1 MATQHINAST
11 FTTATPLVTSQRWS
25 CTQYTSKHSQWSLS
39 SNLCRRCFNYAHQV
53 RRLVAPFLVHSANQV
68 FYVNANDVIY
78 GISAAA
84 SAAGAIVITYSA

>member
-11 FTTATPLVTSQRWS
+11 FTTATPILTVQGG
-25 CTQYTSKHSQWSLS
+25 
-39 SNLCRRCFNYAHQV
+39 
-53 RRLVAPFLVHSANQV
+53 VARNTPVNIHNGHSAAIFVGDASITTSGATIGRTIAANGNQV

-84 SAAGAIVITYSA
+84 SATGAIVITYSA

>member
-11 FTTATPLVTSQRWS
+11 QTTASILFTINKNAKPLTPVTI
-25 CTQYTSKHSQWSLS
+25 Y
-39 SNLCRRCFNYAHQV
+39 NG
-53 RRLVAPFLVHSANQV
+53 HSAAIFIGDNSITTSGATIGRTIPNASSQT
-68 FYVNANDVIY
+68 FYCSANDVIY

>member
-1 MATQHINAST
+1 MATQHVNAST
-11 FTTATPLVTSQRWS
+11 FTTATPLVTI
-25 CTQYTSKHSQWSLS
+25 KGG
-39 SNLCRRCFNYAHQV
+39 
-53 RRLVAPFLVHSANQV
+53 VARNTPVNIYNGHSAAIFVGDASITTSGATIGRTINASASQV